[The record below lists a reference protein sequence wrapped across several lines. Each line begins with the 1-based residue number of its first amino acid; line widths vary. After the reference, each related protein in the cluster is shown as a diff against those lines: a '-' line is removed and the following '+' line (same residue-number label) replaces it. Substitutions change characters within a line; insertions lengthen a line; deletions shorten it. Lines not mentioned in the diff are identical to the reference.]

1 MGNCSGL
8 FGDCN
13 GQQPACDRPMPRPY
27 KRALRCNE
35 IERADGNAVTYGVD
49 GVNMVGK

>member
-13 GQQPACDRPMPRPY
+13 GQQPVRKVDATSVQE
-27 KRALRCNE
+27 ALRRNE
-35 IERADGNAVTYGVD
+35 IARDDGNAVAYGVD
-49 GVNMVGK
+49 GVNMIGK